1 MGRAA
6 YWRPYLLNRKRF
18 SNLLRAESCQS
29 PSESV
34 YFLTL
39 FFMAVQGNMN
49 AAGLTLKMV
58 NALRSTVSSQTL
70 VWGRGQE
77 PW

>member
-1 MGRAA
+1 MRAA

-18 SNLLRAESCQS
+18 SNLLRAEGWTSS

-39 FFMAVQGNMN
+39 FFMVLQGNMN
-49 AAGLTLKMV
+49 AAGLMLKMG

-70 VWGRGQE
+70 VWG
-77 PW
+77 